1 MRFRTKDETA
11 GAMFIVMEWL
21 PELVR
26 RMEAGVERMGL
37 VIEER
42 RAEMAPGGKASPV
55 LLLRAGGRG
64 RGGWTIELGLRNALE
79 EFLSVDRDE
88 TPPRLD
94 LQLFDKA
101 HAERKLS
108 GIVEGRL
115 AILQALAGS
124 SDPADARRRI
134 EELGPHFERLRI
146 WEVEGGKARRRRR

>member
-1 MRFRTKDETA
+1 MEFRTKDEMA

-26 RMEAGVERMGL
+26 RVEAGVERMGL

-42 RAEMAPGGKASPV
+42 RAEMVPGGKASPV
-55 LLLRAGGRG
+55 LLLRAGEPGRN
-64 RGGWTIELGLRNALE
+64 GWTIELGLRNALE
-79 EFLSVDRDE
+79 EFLCIDRDE

-115 AILQALAGS
+115 AILRALAGS
-124 SDPADARRRI
+124 SGPADARRRI
-134 EELGPHFERLRI
+134 EELAPHFERLRI
-146 WEVEGGKARRRRR
+146 WEVEGGDARRGRR